1 MADSAATGQGRSAG
15 ILLAILAVIGWGLA
29 IFFWLD
35 RGSIHDE
42 LAAALEA
49 ERGAHAET
57 RSELAMLEDTAGRR
71 DELQTIVDTLRS
83 ERDELEAE
91 RDAIESEF
99 AAERQAIGEKRAALL
114 ARNDAQRRAV
124 QAVMAAERQQLAAF
138 DQQLGLGEQ
147 ALRALDAELAPLR
160 EELGSFDERLAEAER
175 SLVARTRE
183 LSAVGER
190 LEAARTQEAEI
201 RAELARLNEDA
212 AARSQEAL
220 AAEERLQAARE
231 AEAQL
236 EVELAAAREAFS
248 RIEAEQAGL
257 EEQVRTLEERRAVLI
272 DDTDA
277 ARAQRET
284 LQAALLELS
293 ATLAAR
299 SDEAAQVEAR
309 IAELLGQDAAL
320 DRAVAAGILPGQY
333 RMGPVSARFTSDGR
347 FEMANADS
355 GEEVTG
361 RYTVEEGRLTLDRV
375 EGDTG
380 WLEFPVEC
388 EVAPEALGFSLQG
401 SNGCEM
407 FSGTLFEKVR

>member
-91 RDAIESEF
+91 RDAIESQF

-220 AAEERLQAARE
+220 AAEERLQ
-231 AEAQL
+231 
-236 EVELAAAREAFS
+236 AAREAFS

>member
-1 MADSAATGQGRSAG
+1 
-15 ILLAILAVIGWGLA
+15 
-29 IFFWLD
+29 
-35 RGSIHDE
+35 
-42 LAAALEA
+42 
-49 ERGAHAET
+49 
-57 RSELAMLEDTAGRR
+57 
-71 DELQTIVDTLRS
+71 
-83 ERDELEAE
+83 
-91 RDAIESEF
+91 
-99 AAERQAIGEKRAALL
+99 
-114 ARNDAQRRAV
+114 
-124 QAVMAAERQQLAAF
+124 
-138 DQQLGLGEQ
+138 
-147 ALRALDAELAPLR
+147 
-160 EELGSFDERLAEAER
+160 
-175 SLVARTRE
+175 
-183 LSAVGER
+183 
-190 LEAARTQEAEI
+190 
-201 RAELARLNEDA
+201 
-212 AARSQEAL
+212 
-220 AAEERLQAARE
+220 
-231 AEAQL
+231 
-236 EVELAAAREAFS
+236 
-248 RIEAEQAGL
+248 
-257 EEQVRTLEERRAVLI
+257 
-272 DDTDA
+272 
-277 ARAQRET
+277 T

-407 FSGTLFEKVR
+407 FSGTLFEKVRWASVQLSVRLGTACGSVRFRAPPVERVSHPTPLSRGSRRLEH